1 MSVEQIDKID
11 FVGRSDD
18 GKQLR
23 LAISDHLDWSDEK
36 GHLHTLQE
44 KVNSYVAFIES
55 GQIAEHH
62 GEEKPSSV
70 AIRIYFLHEP
80 TKLANEFLE
89 HTKQVLAGI
98 SVTLESQVVDKST
111 LDSMAE

>member
-1 MSVEQIDKID
+1 MSVDQKDKID

-23 LAISDHLDWSDEK
+23 LAISDHLDWNNEK
-36 GHLHTLQE
+36 EHLYSLQE
-44 KVNSYVAFIES
+44 KVNSYIAFIES

-62 GEEKPSSV
+62 GEEKPSSI
-70 AIRIYFLHEP
+70 AIKIYFLHEP

-89 HTKQVLAGI
+89 RTKQVLNGI
-98 SVTLESQVVDKST
+98 SVSLESQVVDKST
-111 LDSMAE
+111 LDSIAE